1 MRDINYIAQCCDV
14 AKIITAF
21 ILIVAKLFAIRRRQ
35 NQNSLRN
42 LYFGEYLQVFS
53 FFIVFS
59 THFAVSY
66 EGLGQ

>member
-21 ILIVAKLFAIRRRQ
+21 IYCREIICDKTSSKSKSI
-35 NQNSLRN
+35 RN

-59 THFAVSY
+59 THFAVFY
-66 EGLGQ
+66 EDLRQ